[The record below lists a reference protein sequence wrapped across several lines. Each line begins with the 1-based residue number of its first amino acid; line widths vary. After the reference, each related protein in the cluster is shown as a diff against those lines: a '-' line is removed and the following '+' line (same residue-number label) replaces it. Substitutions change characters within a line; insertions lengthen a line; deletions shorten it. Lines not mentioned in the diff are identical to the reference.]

1 MIQIVG
7 LTEKRK
13 EYLKSMMATLSP
25 SRSEGSMPDVGSSS
39 RTTLLPPMN
48 AIPTDSLRPP
58 EIGDGK
64 LRCCGSSL
72 YLKTNQAVSDVVLS
86 RIPEAR
92 LLNDVGKEIVLQL
105 PFSSSSLFE
114 DLFKYIDD
122 NLAKL
127 HISSY
132 GVSVTTL
139 EEVFITVQN
148 ATETQAQA
156 EAGRMKLEDA
166 VADEHA
172 IAPAKVVSVPQDD
185 IVEATAEPTKIDE
198 TDYLTYFSKHFFAL
212 FMKRFLYFLRDWKSW
227 LFLYFIPFLFLL
239 CGLLVMHLTKSDDIS
254 PLLKL
259 DVRMYNP
266 DISNNYMPTPYSNS
280 NQFCP
285 LSYYQQQECKG
296 VTGQSSIMNS
306 IPNAGKYPTI
316 ANTTVNSIY
325 GMSAYLY
332 NRRAKYEAAQFGA
345 VSFLND
351 SFLNRNGTIDS
362 VTYVIHANYTGIHS
376 SPLFAAIFSAGL

>member
-1 MIQIVG
+1 
-7 LTEKRK
+7 
-13 EYLKSMMATLSP
+13 
-25 SRSEGSMPDVGSSS
+25 
-39 RTTLLPPMN
+39 
-48 AIPTDSLRPP
+48 
-58 EIGDGK
+58 
-64 LRCCGSSL
+64 
-72 YLKTNQAVSDVVLS
+72 
-86 RIPEAR
+86 
-92 LLNDVGKEIVLQL
+92 
-105 PFSSSSLFE
+105 
-114 DLFKYIDD
+114 
-122 NLAKL
+122 
-127 HISSY
+127 
-132 GVSVTTL
+132 
-139 EEVFITVQN
+139 
-148 ATETQAQA
+148 
-156 EAGRMKLEDA
+156 MKLEDA

-227 LFLYFIPFLFLL
+227 VFLYFIPFLFLL
-239 CGLLVMHLTKSDDIS
+239 CGLLVMHLTKSDDIW

-345 VSFLND
+345 VSFLNN

-376 SPLFAAIFSAGL
+376 SPLFAAIFSAGLARSINPTASVTVSINPLPSTHKENVISKNFNVTILVLFLMIAIAVAPASFATHIVREREVKAKYQQIISGVSFPVYWLSNFVW